1 MRRNLAVLSFM
12 VVWALLMVVALLWG
26 FYYDW
31 PDFVHV
37 NYGLPLTWATHTI
50 STIVGP
56 ANLWEVNVVYLWA
69 DLMFWL
75 SIGFAGV
82 VLILYKLK
90 D

>member
-1 MRRNLAVLSFM
+1 
-12 VVWALLMVVALLWG
+12 MVVALLWG

-31 PDFVHV
+31 PDFAHV

-56 ANLWEVNVVYLWA
+56 ANLWEVNVVYLLA

>member
-1 MRRNLAVLSFM
+1 M

-37 NYGLPLTWATHTI
+37 NYGLPLTWATHTV

-56 ANLWEVNVVYLWA
+56 VNLWEVNVLFLLA

>member
-56 ANLWEVNVVYLWA
+56 ANLWEVNVVYLLA

>member
-37 NYGLPLTWATHTI
+37 NYGLPLTLATHTI

-56 ANLWEVNVVYLWA
+56 ANLWEVNVVYLLA

>member
-31 PDFVHV
+31 PDFAHV

-56 ANLWEVNVVYLWA
+56 ANLWEVNVVYLLA

>member
-31 PDFVHV
+31 HDFAHV

-56 ANLWEVNVVYLWA
+56 ANLWEVNVVYLLA

>member
-1 MRRNLAVLSFM
+1 MRRNLAVLSFI

-31 PDFVHV
+31 PDFVHI

-56 ANLWEVNVVYLWA
+56 VNLWEVNVLFLLA

>member
-1 MRRNLAVLSFM
+1 M
-12 VVWALLMVVALLWG
+12 
-26 FYYDW
+26 
-31 PDFVHV
+31 
-37 NYGLPLTWATHTI
+37 